1 MRGGEVWGSGGAYE
15 DSLWLRGGW
24 RSGAMVSGRGCA
36 QSPRERSRVCEGER
50 KVGRVKS
57 PRLAVGSSLGSRGNS
72 SGRLSPQAMAC
83 VS

>member
-1 MRGGEVWGSGGAYE
+1 VAQRWLEVGYQEGAVHSHPE
-15 DSLWLRGGW
+15 K
-24 RSGAMVSGRGCA
+24 GA
-36 QSPRERSRVCEGER
+36 RVCEGER

-57 PRLAVGSSLGSRGNS
+57 PRFAVGSSLGSRGKS